1 MTTKRQD
8 EPIDIPGPQSVG
20 HELATSDAMTL
31 SRAEID
37 MQITTAKQF
46 PRDTVKFERVAMV
59 MVEKHM
65 AMSND
70 PKDGLFYT
78 LVKGGS
84 KIEGPNVRLAE
95 IIAHNW
101 GNCRAGARPIGE
113 DEAGKNVICEGVFH
127 DLETNTAIRM
137 YTKRRIYDREG
148 RRYQE
153 EMVGVTENAGCGI
166 AYRNAVL
173 KGVPKVFWWPLYLKA
188 RKLAG
193 GVSKDDT
200 AEKRTKLLA
209 TCAKY
214 KIPEDKVFATL
225 AVKKATEIDADK
237 VATLHGLLTAIAH
250 QETTIAK
257 AFGVEAPKTK
267 SEVKETV
274 AADEETIT
282 KNSVLDVMSLM
293 QDWHINTVGLRKA
306 LDSIG
311 HKDVLDKLP
320 KAKLKALTEKL
331 EAMKK

>member
-1 MTTKRQD
+1 MTKQLPAHQTI
-8 EPIDIPGPQSVG
+8 EIAGPAG

-46 PRDTVKFERVAMV
+46 PRDEQVFERKALA

-65 AMSND
+65 ALSND
-70 PKDGLFYT
+70 PKDGLFYS
-78 LVKGGS
+78 LERGGK

-101 GNCRAGARPIGE
+101 GNCRAGARAVGE

-137 YTKRRIYDREG
+137 YVKRRIYDKEG

-153 EMVGVTENAGCGI
+153 DMVGVTENAGCGV

-173 KGVPKVFWWPLYLKA
+173 KGVPKAFWWPLYLKA
-188 RKLAG
+188 RKTAG
-193 GVSKDDT
+193 GTSKTDT
-200 AEKRTKLLA
+200 AARLKRALD

-214 KIPEDKVFATL
+214 KIPDEAVCKTLGVKRTADIGPDQLATL
-225 AVKKATEIDADK
+225 VGII
-237 VATLHGLLTAIAH
+237 TAIAH
-250 QETTIAK
+250 NETTIAR
-257 AFGVEAPKTK
+257 AFDIPDTRGK
-267 SEVKETV
+267 STVKETP
-274 AADEETIT
+274 AENGDTIT
-282 KNSVLDVMSLM
+282 QNNVLDVMSLL
-293 QDWHINTVGLRKA
+293 QDYGLKSMDLRRA

-311 HKDVLDKLP
+311 HKKDVATL
-320 KAKLKALTEKL
+320 AKGKFAELLKKL